1 MTRKEIRQVIADLQ
15 TVLVR
20 LAQLIELLEKELME
34 EIKQDKKKE
43 TRH

>member
-34 EIKQDKKKE
+34 EIKQDEKKE